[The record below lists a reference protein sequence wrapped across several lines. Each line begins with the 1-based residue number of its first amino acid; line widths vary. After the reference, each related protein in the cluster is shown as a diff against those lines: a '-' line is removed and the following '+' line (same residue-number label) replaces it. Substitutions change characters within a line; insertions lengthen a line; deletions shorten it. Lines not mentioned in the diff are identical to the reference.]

1 MIDKLIKDILRK
13 IINEIN
19 KDENKYIIQND
30 IFNPL
35 ICQIKLCFY
44 PYIIL
49 FIIGGFSLFL
59 INLLLIIII
68 LYNKKNI

>member
-1 MIDKLIKDILRK
+1 MIEKIVKDILKK

-19 KDENKYIIQND
+19 KDENRIILRND

-35 ICQIKLCFY
+35 IYQIKLYFY

-49 FIIGGFSLFL
+49 FIIGGFSLLF
-59 INLLLIIII
+59 INLLLIILI
-68 LYNKKNI
+68 LYYIKNI